1 MNNKL
6 EITIDMIVHAT
17 EDISKITE
25 PFMEIFD
32 IEEESFNK
40 TETTGYFDNPI
51 IMLNTKLVKKQAKTF
66 LKKFLDLL
74 SVPQINQLIEEIE
87 ERTEDSKFHLRLDKQ
102 EFVQGRIEFSQKDT
116 IKIKIHTP
124 VYNKKNTH
132 DVFSELFHSHLD

>member
-74 SVPQINQLIEEIE
+74 SEPQINQLIEEIE

-102 EFVQGRIEFSQKDT
+102 ELVQGKLVLSQKDT

-132 DVFSELFHSHLD
+132 DVFSELFQSHLN

>member
-25 PFMEIFD
+25 RFMEIFD
-32 IEEESFNK
+32 IEVESFNK

-51 IMLNTKLVKKQAKTF
+51 IMLNTKLVKKQAKIF

-74 SVPQINQLIEEIE
+74 SEPQINQLIEEIE
-87 ERTEDSKFHLRLDKQ
+87 
-102 EFVQGRIEFSQKDT
+102 
-116 IKIKIHTP
+116 
-124 VYNKKNTH
+124 
-132 DVFSELFHSHLD
+132 

>member
-51 IMLNTKLVKKQAKTF
+51 IMLNTKLVKKQAKTL

-74 SVPQINQLIEEIE
+74 SEPQIYQLIEEIE

-102 EFVQGRIEFSQKDT
+102 ELVQGKLVLSQKDT
-116 IKIKIHTP
+116 VKIKIHTP
-124 VYNKKNTH
+124 VYNKKNTREI
-132 DVFSELFHSHLD
+132 FSELFQSHLN

>member
-1 MNNKL
+1 
-6 EITIDMIVHAT
+6 MIVHAT

-40 TETTGYFDNPI
+40 TETTGYFNNPI

-74 SVPQINQLIEEIE
+74 SEPQINQLIEEIE

-102 EFVQGRIEFSQKDT
+102 ELVQGKLVLSQKDT
-116 IKIKIHTP
+116 VKIKIHTP
-124 VYNKKNTH
+124 VYNKKNTRE
-132 DVFSELFHSHLD
+132 VFSELFQSHLN